1 MQSSNC
7 VEHILILSLYRISL
21 QLDIDNL
28 SGHRIDLVYGVQFS
42 CLWFSFHPNSPN
54 PSPPTPPFLFSPEI
68 FRRGNCFARIEI
80 KIIRKKKRENYLGI
94 AVKSQDRKEPKFRF
108 RLWQQSLYTLYIEH
122 IDCAYFVRLL

>member
-1 MQSSNC
+1 MGYNS
-7 VEHILILSLYRISL
+7 LAYGFLST
-21 QLDIDNL
+21 QT
-28 SGHRIDLVYGVQFS
+28 
-42 CLWFSFHPNSPN
+42 
-54 PSPPTPPFLFSPEI
+54 PPTPPPQHPPFFFPLEI